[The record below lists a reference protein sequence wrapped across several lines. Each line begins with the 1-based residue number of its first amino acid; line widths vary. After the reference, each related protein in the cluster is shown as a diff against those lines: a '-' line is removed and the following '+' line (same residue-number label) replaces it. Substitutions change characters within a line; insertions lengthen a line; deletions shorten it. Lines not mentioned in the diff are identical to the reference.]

1 MLAIEFALDVSR
13 LFACAISLSLMNS
26 QEQTYAVNRK
36 LDDLGDKVDSGF
48 QGCVWLV
55 LFDGLMTDILSAS
68 KRKIRRER

>member
-26 QEQTYAVNRK
+26 QEQTHAVNRK

-48 QGCVWLV
+48 QVCVRLV
-55 LFDGLMTDILSAS
+55 LFDLMTDILSAS
-68 KRKIRRER
+68 KHKIRRKR